1 LLWKRGRA
9 FPLSR
14 LESRFRCPR
23 YGSREVRVLFEPL
36 ANVTLARD
44 ALVDGSRI
52 GIWLTIAAVGRYILE
67 RRPDRAVAVVPK
79 SKKARHPAR
88 ESN

>member
-67 RRPDRAVAVVPK
+67 RSPRIWVAPA
-79 SKKARHPAR
+79 SRAR